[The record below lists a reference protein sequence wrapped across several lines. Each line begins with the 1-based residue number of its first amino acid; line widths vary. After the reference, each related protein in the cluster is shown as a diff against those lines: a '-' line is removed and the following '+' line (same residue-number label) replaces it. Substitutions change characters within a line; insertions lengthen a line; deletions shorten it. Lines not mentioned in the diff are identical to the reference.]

1 MRRLRINCGFPG
13 RWALV
18 QLGLLAW
25 LGVAASSGWG
35 QANFNSA
42 QAITGPWGSVTNDNT
57 GIVPDKGG
65 PSPAGFVPQHPLWY
79 KWTAP
84 ESGEVTFDTLGSADT
99 NGVTLDTVVAV
110 YNGPNISQLLQ
121 VAANDDYYPFV
132 HEVYSSMTRGGFYQ
146 TFGGIETVYPP
157 SVIGNPINRAYLLPF
172 NGPSIVRFNATAGT
186 TYYIE
191 VDCTLGK
198 GYSRTGIGQSV
209 SVLSQVAVGPIALN
223 WAFRPSGALRFAS
236 EEVDFNSQTPMP
248 APLYQCTEWESLFG
262 LGYSGGET
270 MHDTYYQYDP
280 EGLLVTVTRVAGSR
294 GRLLVDYA
302 TADITNTVIGANTL
316 SAAVGG
322 VDYAPISGTLVFDD
336 FEMSKT
342 LVIPILTTGR
352 NYCSTNNPFDR
363 VVNPGVVDS
372 VWNPSWIDK
381 DFKVVLSN
389 PRLDAFET
397 TNVSPPRL
405 DTPFSTA
412 TVRILS
418 MAGLGSDPDQ
428 NKWEDK
434 TPAIPSHD
442 VYNFGKKNYRVPR
455 DVNNYFTTVQL
466 GVMRTHW
473 RLNECGSG
481 DNGAVLNYRIN
492 GSIGNSVSPQNWN
505 NFFALN
511 PGSEYAIPNTNNACN
526 WIFPYFFP
534 WGGTNAEPYPAWD
547 YTLADGTVTIPNTGE
562 DNITFTVR
570 NDRLTKFNKDF
581 NVVLFRH
588 VGDANYS
595 VGENNECHVTILF
608 DDTAPPAGSVDEF
621 YNTDFGNQ
629 MKPPVAT
636 VPSNQPRPGTDGE
649 VWALAVQPDNK
660 AIVAGQFTTYNGTT
674 RSCIARATAS
684 GPIDATFNPGS
695 GANGGMISS
704 LALLPD
710 SSGKMMIGGTFLQYN
725 GADRKFIARVN
736 PNGLR
741 DGTFA
746 PTQDP
751 DGPVWALAVQTNNQ
765 VIIAGD
771 FTMIGEVPRAH
782 IARYNADGSLDL
794 GFDPGTNAPDDT
806 VLCVVVQPSD
816 GKVVIGGLFANL
828 GSQSLSGLARLNAD
842 GSADAGFN
850 ANLGFGVDGTVYT
863 VVMQGTQI
871 VLGGEFQNVGIAQ
884 RTRIARLNSDGTVD
898 NTFNSGTGA
907 DDTVFNISAQLDGS
921 MYVGGLFTMLNGT
934 HRLGLTR
941 LYPDGSVDTRF
952 LDTAYNQFAGLHR
965 KYYDR
970 QWNDLVNPDP
980 NPDPRPAVYASQ
992 VLTNGNVVIG
1002 GSFQQV
1008 GGGQADASI
1017 RFDSD
1022 YPSSTL
1028 DTNVWTEPKARDG
1041 VRNRSNFARLIGG
1054 STPGPGNIGLLYN
1067 SYSVN
1072 KRQLSLDVDIIRTNG
1087 TLGYA
1092 TANFAVQPGLAQS
1105 GTDYVYNS
1113 APPLYLSSWWPDGD
1127 LQPWYSTMPHAV
1139 TRAHSDGFFGTN
1151 GVPIDVYGNTWAPYA
1166 PGNLTMTIKN
1176 SGVPGSVDTQVQ
1188 MANPSGADQFFLGG
1202 QNIPLGTAL
1211 GVSAAPLTIVDDAQS
1226 SGTIGLAAA
1235 NFYVNEGGTN
1245 ATIILTRTNGTA
1257 GFPSV
1262 VLSTFDG
1269 TGIAGSNY
1277 VTYSKRL
1284 TFSPGVI
1291 SLTNREIRIL
1301 DDGIREPNGLTVGL
1315 RLIGVSGA
1323 TLGLATATLNI
1334 VDNDYDPGYVTFSSD
1349 KYSTNK
1355 NSGAA
1360 ILTVNRSGANK
1371 GALTVQ
1377 CITTNGSAISGT
1389 NYTGVTNTLVWT
1401 SLDSS
1406 PRYVV
1411 VPLTLDGVISTNR
1424 TFGAYLT
1431 NAIVA
1436 NTNAP
1441 FVLAGIPTATTVTII
1456 NDDYYGSLQF
1466 SATNYQVSENGGH
1479 ITIPVIRTGGSAQTL
1494 TVNFATTNG
1503 PLAFASTNYVATTN
1517 TLNFGPGEVSKTF
1530 DVTIL
1535 DDGLTNGPPFTNFY
1549 FTVNLS
1555 ATTPSGMLGSQSSA
1569 RVYIVDAESFNY
1581 PAGSVDR
1588 LFAPNP
1594 GFNGDVYSVGVQ
1606 TNGQIVAAGAFTIV
1620 NNYPRNRIA
1629 RLNADGSID
1638 TTFLNGLAGANGPI
1652 QTLLVQ
1658 SDGRM
1663 LAGGPFTKVDNLNRN
1678 GLARLMSDGTLDSS
1692 FNAGAGGDNT
1702 IFALAETFLPDRRL
1716 LIGGSFLNMN
1726 GFSRPGLARLN
1737 NAGVLD
1743 STFNPSLNIN
1753 GTVYAIAVYPTNT
1766 IQGGKILIGGSF
1778 TVINGVG
1785 RNGIARLNSDGTLDT
1800 RFDPGTGA
1808 SDAVR
1813 ALAIQLDGRV
1823 LVGGSFTNFNGSP
1836 LNHIARLN
1844 INGQVDTSFNVGAG
1858 ADDTVDAIVLQPDTR
1873 IVMAGSFTHANGVF
1887 RNRITRLLPDGTVDP
1902 AINFGLGANAYINTV
1917 ALQPDGMMVIGGG
1930 FTSYDGASRQH
1941 LARIYGGSL
1950 TGSGTFQFTAGDFQV
1965 DENATNAVLTVRR
1978 QGGTT
1983 GNMTVDFTTVPLT
1996 AVPGINYSNVQTT
2009 LHFPPGETLQ
2019 SVQVP
2024 VIDDFTITPDLLVS
2038 NYLSNPSPPSGF
2050 GVQSWAI
2057 LTILN
2062 VDSTVSF
2069 SSLPYAVW
2077 QNDPSGAFFVEVSR
2091 LGSTRGSASVDFFT
2105 TTNGTAVAGV
2115 DYTSISNTLVF
2126 QPGITKL
2133 QVKIPILNSPL
2144 MISDATV
2151 TMQLSNTVNTLLA
2164 VPSEAALTIQST
2176 NASPGRLMFSQTN
2189 YVVGEGDG
2197 FLPVTIIRTN
2207 GRSGVVSV
2215 DFGTLPGTAV
2225 PGLKYVATS
2234 SSITFQDKE
2243 ISKTINV
2250 PILQTTQYE
2259 GNQTFSMV
2267 LSNATGGAR
2276 IIGPTSV
2283 PATIVDDEVGLTFS
2297 APFYL
2302 VPETVGTV
2310 SIAVQRQNGTSGR
2323 TTVQYST
2330 TTNGTAVAGV
2340 NYTPITNAMLTF
2352 EVGEVV
2358 KSFLVQVMHD
2368 TNVTG
2373 DVSFGLNLSNPSAP
2387 ALLGTP
2393 SSATVVLSDVEAG
2406 ISFANLTAVTNVVDG
2421 TVTNYANYGI
2431 LKSSGTNLLITV
2443 LRSNVNTGT
2452 VGVDYATADGTA
2464 IAGADYIAS
2473 SGSLIFTNG
2482 QTSQTLSL
2490 TIVTNRF
2497 IQGDRTFTLSLTNPT
2512 PTNITQLIPP
2522 TFATITITDDIAGL
2536 SFSSSQYSVNENAGS
2551 VLITVLRSN
2560 YTNSTV
2566 SVDFLTSS
2574 DGTGQAGVH
2583 YYPTNGTLVFTN
2595 GETVKKFSVSVVDN
2609 HILDGGHTVPLH
2621 LTNAVGNAALT
2632 NPKDATLTIAETDG
2646 SLVVAAGVALISETN
2661 GPVNGVIDPG
2671 ETVTLLFGL
2680 RNANGT
2686 NTTKLM
2692 ATLLATNGVTNP
2704 NPSGPTNYGV
2714 LVAHGPSASRPFS
2727 FTASGTNGQ
2736 TLTATLQLRDGPDGA
2751 TVLSNVVFT
2760 FILGKMP
2767 VTVTNNAAITIND
2780 LAIATPYPSVINVSN
2795 LNGLI
2800 TETKVTLA
2808 NLSHSYPRDI
2818 DTLLVSPTGRKTYLM
2833 AHCGGQLGVNNV
2845 TLTFD
2850 DATNN
2855 VPSYLAQLTNGT
2867 YQPKS
2872 YAFTPPSFPV
2882 PPVPFPTNATTPPF
2896 MTNLSTF
2903 ANTSPNGMWSLYVFD
2918 DSYLNS
2924 GLIAN
2929 GWILSLSVSGPVS
2942 GAADLAVGMAA
2953 PATNFAGGNI
2963 TYTITVTNF
2972 GPSSATN
2979 VVVSDPLPA
2988 GTVFV
2993 SASAT
2998 DTNTQVTI
3006 TNQIVVWSV
3015 KSLAKVTSLAKDEG
3029 TTLTL
3034 VLQATNTAGTI
3045 TNSATVTAATPDPNS
3060 EDNTA
3065 SVVTTVVAP
3074 TADLGLGLADAPDP
3088 VLTGN
3093 SLTYT
3098 IIVTNLGPAT
3108 ATGVTVVDNLSTNV
3122 VFVSAT
3128 PSENAS
3134 VDTSANGSRVT
3145 FNLGNVVSN
3154 QQITATIVVRPL
3166 VACTLD
3172 NSSTCTSGVTDP
3184 LKANNKASVKTI
3196 VQDWWW
3202 RLPGNLTLGL
3212 PSGDANAYWESTTNL
3227 PSANWTKVPTNSQHL
3242 LPSGQKTLSIPIGS
3256 GRQFFRLR
3264 GSTP

>member
-806 VLCVVVQPSD
+806 VLCVAVQPD
-816 GKVVIGGLFANL
+816 GKVVIGGQFANL
-828 GSQSLSGLARLNAD
+828 GSKSLSGLARLNAD
-842 GSADAGFN
+842 GSVDVGFN
-850 ANLGFGVDGTVYT
+850 ANLGFGVDGIVYT
-863 VVMQGTQI
+863 VVIQGGAQI

-934 HRLGLTR
+934 HRLGLAR
-941 LYPDGSVDTRF
+941 LYPDGTIDTGF

-970 QWNDLVNPDP
+970 QWNDPINPDP

-992 VLTNGNVVIG
+992 VLPNGNVVIG

-1022 YPSSTL
+1022 YPSSTM
-1028 DTNVWTEPKARDG
+1028 DTNVWTEPKSRDG
-1041 VRNRSNFARLIGG
+1041 VRNRSNFARLVGG

-1067 SYSVN
+1067 NYSVN

-1127 LQPWYSTMPHAV
+1127 LQPWYSTTPHAV

-1151 GVPIDVYGNTWAPYA
+1151 GVPIDVYGHTWAPYA
-1166 PGNLTMTIKN
+1166 PGNLTLTIKN

-1202 QNIPLGTAL
+1202 QNIPLGNAL

-1226 SGTIGLAAA
+1226 SGTVGLASA

-1269 TGIAGSNY
+1269 TGMAGSNY

-1284 TFSPGVI
+1284 TFSPGAT

-1315 RLIGVSGA
+1315 RLTGVSGA
-1323 TLGLATATLNI
+1323 TLGLSTATLNI
-1334 VDNDYDPGYVTFSSD
+1334 VDNDYDPGYVTFSSAN
-1349 KYSTNK
+1349 YATNK

-1360 ILTVNRSGANK
+1360 ILTVNRFGANK
-1371 GALTVQ
+1371 GALTLQ
-1377 CITTNGSAISGT
+1377 CITTNGSAISGV

-1401 SLDSS
+1401 NLESS

-1431 NAIVA
+1431 NAIVST
-1436 NTNAP
+1436 TNAP
-1441 FVLAGIPTATTVTII
+1441 YVLAGTPTATTVTIV

-1466 SATNYQVSENGGH
+1466 SAASYQASENGGH
-1479 ITIPVIRTGGSAQTL
+1479 VTIPVIRTGGSAQTL
-1494 TVNFATTNG
+1494 TVNFATING
-1503 PLAFASTNYVATTN
+1503 PMAFTSTNYVATNN
-1517 TLNFGPGEVSKTF
+1517 TMTFGPGEVAKTF

-1569 RVYIVDAESFNY
+1569 RVYIVDAEYFNY
-1581 PAGSVDR
+1581 PAGAVDT
-1588 LFAPNP
+1588 LFTPNP
-1594 GFNGDVYSVGVQ
+1594 GFNGDVYSVAMQ
-1606 TNGQIVAAGAFTIV
+1606 TNGQIVAVGAFTVV
-1620 NNYPRNRIA
+1620 NNFPRNHIV
-1629 RLNADGSID
+1629 RLNADSSID
-1638 TTFLNGLAGANGPI
+1638 TTFLNGLVGANGPI
-1652 QTLLVQ
+1652 QTVLVQ
-1658 SDGRM
+1658 SDGRI

-1678 GLARLMSDGTLDSS
+1678 GLVRLMSDGTLDSS

-1702 IFALAETFLPDRRL
+1702 VFALAETFMPDRRL

-1726 GFSRPGLARLN
+1726 GSSHSGLARLN

-1743 STFNPSLNIN
+1743 STFNPTLNIN

-1766 IQGGKILIGGSF
+1766 TQGGKILIGGSF
-1778 TVINGVG
+1778 TSINGFG
-1785 RNGIARLNSDGTLDT
+1785 RNGIARLNPDGTLDT

-1808 SDAVR
+1808 ADAVR

-1823 LVGGSFTNFNGSP
+1823 LVGGSFTNFNGSS

-1858 ADDTVDAIVLQPDTR
+1858 ADDTVDAIVLQPDAR
-1873 IVMAGSFTHANGVF
+1873 IVLAGLFTHANGVF

-1902 AINFGLGANAYINTV
+1902 AINFGLGADAYINTV

-1950 TGSGTFQFTAGDFQV
+1950 SGSGTFQFTAGDFRF
-1965 DENATNAVLTVRR
+1965 DENATNAVLSVRR
-1978 QGGTT
+1978 QGGTA
-1983 GNMTVDFTTVPLT
+1983 GNMSVDFTTVALT
-1996 AVPGINYSNVQTT
+1996 AVPGVNYSNVQAT

-2024 VIDDFTITPDLLVS
+2024 VIDDFTITPDLVVS

-2050 GVQSWAI
+2050 GVQSWAL

-2077 QNDPSGAFFVEVSR
+2077 QNDPSGAFFVEMSR
-2091 LGSTRGSASVDFFT
+2091 LGSTRGSATVDFFT

-2115 DYTSISNTLVF
+2115 DYTSISNTLIF

-2133 QVKIPILNSPL
+2133 QVRIPILNSPL
-2144 MISDATV
+2144 MINDTTV

-2189 YVVGEGDG
+2189 YVVGEADG
-2197 FLPVTIIRTN
+2197 LLPVTIIRTN

-2215 DFGTLPGTAV
+2215 NFGTLPGTAV
-2225 PGLKYVATS
+2225 PGLKYAATNG
-2234 SSITFQDKE
+2234 SITFQDKE
-2243 ISKTINV
+2243 TSKTIGV

-2259 GNQTFSMV
+2259 GNQTFAMV

-2276 IIGPTSV
+2276 IIGPASV

-2302 VPETVGTV
+2302 VPETAGTV
-2310 SIAVQRQNGTSGR
+2310 SVAVQRQNGTSGV

-2340 NYTPITNAMLTF
+2340 NYTPTNGVLTF
-2352 EVGEVV
+2352 QVGDTV
-2358 KSFLVQVMHD
+2358 KSFLVQVLHD
-2368 TNVTG
+2368 TDVTG
-2373 DVSFGLNLSNPSAP
+2373 DVSFGLNLSSPSVP

-2406 ISFANLTAVTNVVDG
+2406 ISLANTNLSMVTNGDVV
-2421 TVTNYANYGI
+2421 TTYANYGV

-2452 VGVDYATADGTA
+2452 VGVDYATADGAA
-2464 IAGADYIAS
+2464 IAGADYVAS

-2482 QTSQTLSL
+2482 QVSQTLAL
-2490 TIVTNRF
+2490 TIITNRF

-2512 PTNITQLIPP
+2512 PTNVTQLLTPYV
-2522 TFATITITDDIAGL
+2522 ASITITDDIAGL

-2551 VLITVLRSN
+2551 VTINVLRSN

-2574 DGTGQAGVH
+2574 DGTGRSGVN

-2595 GETVKKFSVSVVDN
+2595 GETVKQFSVLVVDN

-2621 LTNAVGNAALT
+2621 LTNAVGNALVT

-2646 SLVVAAGVALISETN
+2646 SLVIPAGVALISES
-2661 GPVNGVIDPG
+2661 GPTNGVIDPG
-2671 ETVTLLFGL
+2671 ELVTLLFGL

-2686 NTTKLM
+2686 NTSSLV

-2704 NPSGPTNYGV
+2704 SGATNYGS

-2736 TLTATLQLRDGPDGA
+2736 TLTATLQLRDGSS
-2751 TVLSNVVFT
+2751 VLSNAVFT

-2780 LAIATPYPSVINVSN
+2780 FAIATPYPSVINVSN
-2795 LNGLI
+2795 LNGLV
-2800 TETKVTLA
+2800 TETKVTLV
-2808 NLSHSYPRDI
+2808 NLSHTYPKDI
-2818 DTLLVSPTGRKTYLM
+2818 DTLLVSPTGQKTYLM
-2833 AHCGGQLGVNNV
+2833 AHCGDQLGLNNV

-2850 DATNN
+2850 DATNS
-2855 VPSYLAQLTNGT
+2855 VLPYSAQITNGT
-2867 YQPKS
+2867 YRPTS

-2882 PPVPFPTNATTPPF
+2882 PPAPFPTNATTPPF
-2896 MTNLSTF
+2896 MTNLSSF

-2918 DSYLNS
+2918 DSYLNFGS
-2924 GLIAN
+2924 IAN
-2929 GWILSLSVSGPVS
+2929 GWILSLSVSGPVP
-2942 GAADLAVGMAA
+2942 GAADLAVGMFT
-2953 PATNFAGGNI
+2953 PPTNFAGGNI

-2979 VVVSDPLPA
+2979 VVVSDPLPV
-2988 GTVFV
+2988 GTAFV
-2993 SASAT
+2993 SAIPMQGA
-2998 DTNTQVTI
+2998 V
-3006 TNQIVVWSV
+3006 TNQAGVIVWSV
-3015 KSLAKVTSLAKDEG
+3015 GAMAKDAAA
-3029 TTLTL
+3029 TLTL
-3034 VLQATNTAGTI
+3034 VLQATNTSGTI
-3045 TNSATVTAATPDPNS
+3045 TNSVTGTTATPDPNS

-3065 SVVTTVVAP
+3065 SVVSTVVAP
-3074 TADLGLGLADAPDP
+3074 TADLALGLVDSPDP
-3088 VLTGN
+3088 VATGYNLTY
-3093 SLTYT
+3093 SLT
-3098 IIVTNLGPAT
+3098 VTNLGPAT
-3108 ATGVTVVDNLSTNV
+3108 APGVMVVETLPPTVS
-3122 VFVSAT
+3122 FVSAS
-3128 PSENAS
+3128 PSNYATNT
-3134 VDTSANGSRVT
+3134 VAGRLVVT
-3145 FNLGNVVSN
+3145 FFNLGNVASN
-3154 QQITATIVVRPL
+3154 QQVEAMIVVKPT
-3166 VACTLD
+3166 AAGTLI
-3172 NSSTCTSGVTDP
+3172 NSATCSSGVIDP
-3184 LKANNKASVKTI
+3184 RKANNNSSVKTI
-3196 VQDWWW
+3196 ATLFQFGMS
-3202 RLPGNLTLGL
+3202 RNGRNLTFSW
-3212 PSGDANAYWESTTNL
+3212 PAEAANAYLEFTTNL
-3227 PSANWTKVPTNSQHL
+3227 RPPSVWAPATNP
-3242 LPSGQKTLSIPIGS
+3242 PSLVGGQTTVTLPIGS
-3256 GRQFFRLR
+3256 GNQFFRVH
-3264 GSTP
+3264 GTNQ